1 MLFDV
6 IAGLLGAD
14 SLLAGA
20 ATGLPGWGGGRERG
34 NSATLLF
41 ASPPDACG
49 RRAWCAE
56 LAFPAVGGAEII
68 VRMAEPPHASGA
80 FTLCG
85 VEAEIVDGDGH
96 IAVAVRLLRRR
107 VAGPFPAR
115 RLSPCSLPPVQ
126 GTEKPGLPA
135 VQI

>member
-20 ATGLPGWGGGRERG
+20 ATGLPGGGGGRERG

-41 ASPPDACG
+41 ASPPDARG

-56 LAFPAVGGAEII
+56 LAFPAGGGAEIF
-68 VRMAEPPHASGA
+68 VRMAEPPHASGT

-85 VEAEIVDGDGH
+85 VEAEIVDGDGR
-96 IAVAVRLLRRR
+96 IAVAEFHSRLK
-107 VAGPFPAR
+107 AGAGGASFAPAGGR
-115 RLSPCSLPPVQ
+115 PIPGAPVIA
-126 GTEKPGLPA
+126 L
-135 VQI
+135 